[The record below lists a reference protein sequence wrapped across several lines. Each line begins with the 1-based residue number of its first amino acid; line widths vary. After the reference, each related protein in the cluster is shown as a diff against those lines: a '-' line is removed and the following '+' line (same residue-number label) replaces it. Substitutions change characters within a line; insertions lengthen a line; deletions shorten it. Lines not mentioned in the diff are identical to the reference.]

1 MAGAALEV
9 SALAAAGGLG
19 GAYIALR
26 ALSRLGGGWLAGRVL
41 ALRPR
46 EGPLTGLALMPQ
58 AGVAIGMALVAAERL
73 PAQSEAILAVAIGS
87 TVVFEV
93 AGPFATKVALARSAR
108 LDTPAL

>member
-1 MAGAALEV
+1 
-9 SALAAAGGLG
+9 
-19 GAYIALR
+19 
-26 ALSRLGGGWLAGRVL
+26 
-41 ALRPR
+41 
-46 EGPLTGLALMPQ
+46 MPQ